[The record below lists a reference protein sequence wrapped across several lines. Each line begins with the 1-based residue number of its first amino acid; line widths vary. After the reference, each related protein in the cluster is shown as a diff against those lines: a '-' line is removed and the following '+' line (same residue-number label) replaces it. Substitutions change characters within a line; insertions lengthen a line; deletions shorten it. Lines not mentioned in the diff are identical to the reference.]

1 MMYANWLSAILRRL
15 MLKSNLKGK
24 RHCTTIETREQR
36 SSTIGKVGERKGKF
50 VEEGKYSSKE
60 RSKINQK

>member
-1 MMYANWLSAILRRL
+1 

-24 RHCTTIETREQR
+24 RDRTTIETREQR

-50 VEEGKYSSKE
+50 VEEGKYSWKE
-60 RSKINQK
+60 RRQIKQK

>member
-1 MMYANWLSAILRRL
+1 